1 MARSDGGMVCELTNV
16 RWYIYNKLYLRES
29 FTPHPSQLRCCIS
42 RLLVHLRLWFI
53 TAGHLD
59 GSPAA
64 LGHLDGSH
72 HSGTIVEYSRSIF
85 AVRVRCLSMRL
96 ATVVFEA
103 GYYCVSG
110 CC

>member
-29 FTPHPSQLRCCIS
+29 FTPHPSQLRCCTS

-53 TAGHLD
+53 TA
-59 GSPAA
+59 
-64 LGHLDGSH
+64 GHLDGSH

-103 GYYCVSG
+103 SYYCV
-110 CC
+110 